1 MTIKDK
7 KMTDNNEIQLL
18 TPMDVMKNIANK
30 ARQLRLALNMPQVE
44 LARRVGVAVGTV
56 KRFENTGAIQFK
68 HLLQIALVLGRLDD
82 FESVLRQDVLPKSL
96 FGLKEPQKR
105 QRARSK

>member
-1 MTIKDK
+1 MAV
-7 KMTDNNEIQLL
+7 NEGLSLL
-18 TPMDVMKNIANK
+18 TPLDVMRNMANK
-30 ARQLRLALNMPQVE
+30 ARQLRLALNMPQTE

-56 KRFENTGAIQFK
+56 KRFEKTGEIQFK
-68 HLLQIALVLGRLDD
+68 YLLQIALVLGRLED
-82 FESVLRQDVLPKSL
+82 FESVLRQDIPPKSL